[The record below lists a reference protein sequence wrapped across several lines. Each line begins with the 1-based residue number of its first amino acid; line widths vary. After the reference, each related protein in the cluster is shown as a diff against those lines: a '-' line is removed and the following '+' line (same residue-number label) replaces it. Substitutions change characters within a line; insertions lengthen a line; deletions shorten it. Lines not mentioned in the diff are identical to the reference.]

1 MGVSRALRA
10 LRVWRQLTDELR
22 LIMAIPEKRT
32 LGSWARWLGVLLI
45 VSCGV
50 VVIPRDKLLRA
61 AAVIVRVLADGCEF
75 HEYRSLCGLLEHFR
89 AVNLQGRNVM
99 HGLYAPHGPEGAS
112 REGPN
117 GRVRCD
123 ALMIKQLRRWLH
135 LIAQCAG
142 VSAKVAVSRE
152 RLEPPRTR
160 LQIIG
165 DTDACHGDE
174 PISGLGGTCH
184 GLYWY
189 LPVPAIDE
197 DIVYTAFLELLGVAV
212 LIVML
217 DAVLGEE
224 ALAAATIVIRTDALT
239 AALALPAE
247 SLHSPPLVAVYQA
260 LRETAAWRRLSPHLK
275 LAHLYGDGNI
285 LSDAV
290 SRAKWAEFHRCC
302 SFLGISPT
310 WCELTPAA
318 HELYRVGVEA
328 IRSRR
333 ASQNPSLRPPNADG
347 AAGPGLGTAAS
358 APVDLSAYVGAGFK
372 TPPPSPNYSP
382 PQSSD
387 DESPPPAP
395 PPPAA
400 PRGPVVRR
408 TCRMRTGL
416 RYDAGGALLGSG
428 AGPSAAAP
436 PSFYSVPAWLES
448 TSVEDIINESPVG
461 EEEKA
466 ALQRALEESMAP
478 REVQDTLNFVEAM
491 EQAKANSLL
500 PAFLDV
506 RGPSRRDPPA
516 PEAPVPMDGVVLA
529 GQAAAAQAVQERQ
542 GDKAVPGGDSY
553 QNASSAPA
561 LFVIVGR
568 GIAYGTWGAPDR
580 VRDIARGSICK
591 RAINMRHAM
600 RITKELDCVV
610 SCLGPREF
618 TIADDANFHPC
629 QQSTRGADGERCL
642 PCGAILEGTPPPASC
657 PRCGNAVARSTPSSP
672 HSSELVLSDPGAGSE
687 SDGEPQSAGSRDEV
701 LPLGQQGRVGDAAR
715 AFCRRAAESRSSEAA
730 ICLKRCAARQG
741 CKLLAAADSIFCNS
755 SYCGRVPSDDCVV
768 QLTDRE
774 FQDLYG
780 RHRSEGE
787 ASYQARATIDPL
799 DVQRLEAYNRAV
811 SQSTPT
817 AVPIPAVGPSPC
829 EQAHGA
835 GWDPTTHWTS
845 QGGHCGQSC
854 PCCRYQ
860 VEGPGGFGVCGHCE
874 ACALP
879 RSACPPV
886 LGPNAAVP
894 TPRGADFCL
903 RRAALWRG
911 EILGTNS
918 LGPPAAPPGVD
929 PRPRVLSTLDLDV
942 NASRQRAAPG
952 AATQAEPPSV
962 RPETVDPEQLEGRA
976 AAERDAR
983 GRRGDKAAPGGY
995 SYEYDV
1001 VANPEG
1007 GFFRAK
1013 LGASA
1018 LARASSTSATIA
1030 PPPPLRRSA
1039 AVSPGGAMRGRITGE
1054 AARPGEAHARR
1065 RLIGGLAML
1074 PAPPAAAAR
1083 ADSAL
1088 ARASQEAAM
1097 QRAKELGSG
1106 GGAMAFDLPE
1116 ARLEE
1121 IAAAMDEGV
1130 RYGVNSNTASF
1141 DERAWDFWEIVCAAH
1156 NTSPL
1161 RTPAEA
1167 LQRPERTAH
1176 LLAALMMYASA
1187 VCTPRTAGRTSI
1199 KPRSALA
1206 YPLAIVR
1213 VFGRWG
1219 TPMPSY
1225 KVLKSALAY
1234 LSRLYLAHHGPYS
1247 LMATRAEPM
1256 KYDMVLAMFAIEDGA
1271 SMGSSELW
1279 RHDDHDTFMFRRLI
1293 CVLWVTAFRLAE
1305 IVCHTSGEIM
1315 FLLLLSLTWSIGGV
1329 VVTHPSPAALRALRP
1344 GVDYARL
1351 APPRSKP
1358 DQWGEIH
1365 CPHPITLTFYDEPGN
1380 AAAALRDIEIRI
1392 CEANLDRATTPL
1404 FHDANGQPYSHGRL
1418 ERMLRRALTHL
1429 YGASVAS
1436 LFTFHSFRSGLA
1448 TALHAAGVP
1457 GDQIMLVC
1465 RWMCAAS
1472 LMVYRRRGTDEHEM
1486 LTRKAM
1492 RARVDTI
1499 QSGNVVSVVGDQRYA
1514 ELVEAHSGAR
1524 SRECQ
1529 KEYEDAVREAVEAA
1543 TDGRHLPAGP
1553 PAKTER
1559 AAARP
1564 RAQAAATE
1572 APGAVTLKAA
1582 TALEPGDAVVIRRAA
1597 WPAHACRELG
1607 GSGWAATVIS
1617 LSATTARVRFTEHK
1631 AADGRPY
1638 EDVRVAQ
1645 TFVARRAD

>member
-1 MGVSRALRA
+1 
-10 LRVWRQLTDELR
+10 
-22 LIMAIPEKRT
+22 
-32 LGSWARWLGVLLI
+32 
-45 VSCGV
+45 
-50 VVIPRDKLLRA
+50 
-61 AAVIVRVLADGCEF
+61 
-75 HEYRSLCGLLEHFR
+75 
-89 AVNLQGRNVM
+89 
-99 HGLYAPHGPEGAS
+99 
-112 REGPN
+112 
-117 GRVRCD
+117 
-123 ALMIKQLRRWLH
+123 
-135 LIAQCAG
+135 
-142 VSAKVAVSRE
+142 
-152 RLEPPRTR
+152 
-160 LQIIG
+160 
-165 DTDACHGDE
+165 
-174 PISGLGGTCH
+174 
-184 GLYWY
+184 
-189 LPVPAIDE
+189 
-197 DIVYTAFLELLGVAV
+197 
-212 LIVML
+212 
-217 DAVLGEE
+217 
-224 ALAAATIVIRTDALT
+224 
-239 AALALPAE
+239 
-247 SLHSPPLVAVYQA
+247 
-260 LRETAAWRRLSPHLK
+260 
-275 LAHLYGDGNI
+275 
-285 LSDAV
+285 
-290 SRAKWAEFHRCC
+290 
-302 SFLGISPT
+302 
-310 WCELTPAA
+310 
-318 HELYRVGVEA
+318 
-328 IRSRR
+328 
-333 ASQNPSLRPPNADG
+333 
-347 AAGPGLGTAAS
+347 
-358 APVDLSAYVGAGFK
+358 
-372 TPPPSPNYSP
+372 
-382 PQSSD
+382 
-387 DESPPPAP
+387 
-395 PPPAA
+395 
-400 PRGPVVRR
+400 
-408 TCRMRTGL
+408 
-416 RYDAGGALLGSG
+416 
-428 AGPSAAAP
+428 
-436 PSFYSVPAWLES
+436 
-448 TSVEDIINESPVG
+448 
-461 EEEKA
+461 
-466 ALQRALEESMAP
+466 
-478 REVQDTLNFVEAM
+478 
-491 EQAKANSLL
+491 
-500 PAFLDV
+500 
-506 RGPSRRDPPA
+506 
-516 PEAPVPMDGVVLA
+516 
-529 GQAAAAQAVQERQ
+529 
-542 GDKAVPGGDSY
+542 
-553 QNASSAPA
+553 
-561 LFVIVGR
+561 
-568 GIAYGTWGAPDR
+568 
-580 VRDIARGSICK
+580 
-591 RAINMRHAM
+591 
-600 RITKELDCVV
+600 
-610 SCLGPREF
+610 
-618 TIADDANFHPC
+618 
-629 QQSTRGADGERCL
+629 
-642 PCGAILEGTPPPASC
+642 
-657 PRCGNAVARSTPSSP
+657 
-672 HSSELVLSDPGAGSE
+672 
-687 SDGEPQSAGSRDEV
+687 
-701 LPLGQQGRVGDAAR
+701 
-715 AFCRRAAESRSSEAA
+715 
-730 ICLKRCAARQG
+730 
-741 CKLLAAADSIFCNS
+741 
-755 SYCGRVPSDDCVV
+755 VPSDDCVV

-774 FQDLYG
+774 FQNLYG
-780 RHRSEGE
+780 RQRSEDE
-787 ASYQARATIDPL
+787 TSYQARD
-799 DVQRLEAYNRAV
+799 
-811 SQSTPT
+811 
-817 AVPIPAVGPSPC
+817 
-829 EQAHGA
+829 
-835 GWDPTTHWTS
+835 
-845 QGGHCGQSC
+845 
-854 PCCRYQ
+854 
-860 VEGPGGFGVCGHCE
+860 
-874 ACALP
+874 
-879 RSACPPV
+879 
-886 LGPNAAVP
+886 
-894 TPRGADFCL
+894 ADFCL

-911 EILGTNS
+911 ETLGTNS
-918 LGPPAAPPGVD
+918 LGPPSATPGVD
-929 PRPRVLSTLDLDV
+929 SWPRVLSSLDLDV
-942 NASRQRAAPG
+942 DWRAGAREHSPVADAASRQRAAP
-952 AATQAEPPSV
+952 AAAAQAEPPSA

-976 AAERDAR
+976 AAEHDAS

-1001 VANPEG
+1001 VANPGG

-1013 LGASA
+1013 LDASA

-1065 RLIGGLAML
+1065 RLIGGLAMP

-1256 KYDMVLAMFAIEDGA
+1256 KYDMVLAMFAIEDGT
-1271 SMGSSELW
+1271 SMGSSEWW

-1344 GVDYARL
+1344 GIDYARL

-1380 AAAALRDIEIRI
+1380 AAAALRDIELRI

-1404 FHDANGQPYSHGRL
+1404 FHDADGQPYSHGRL

-1472 LMVYRRRGTDEHEM
+1472 LMVYRRRGTDEHET

-1543 TDGRHLPAGP
+1543 TDGRHLPTGP
-1553 PAKTER
+1553 PARTER
-1559 AAARP
+1559 AAPRP

-1572 APGAVTLKAA
+1572 SPKAATLKAA
-1582 TALEPGDAVVIRRAA
+1582 TALAPGDAVIIRRAA

-1607 GSGWAATVIS
+1607 GNGWAATVIS

-1645 TFVARRAD
+1645 TFVALRAD